1 MLQNSGGCMK
11 IYRIEAS
18 SVEYLYADIEA
29 ETEDEAWDIA
39 YKTDGGD
46 FKRHSTGDWQIDS
59 VTERKEQA

>member
-1 MLQNSGGCMK
+1 MK
-11 IYRIEAS
+11 TYRIEAS

-46 FKRHSTGDWQIDS
+46 FKRYSGGDWQIDS
-59 VTERKEQA
+59 VTEKEVKHENND

>member
-1 MLQNSGGCMK
+1 MK
-11 IYRIEAS
+11 TYRIEAS

-46 FKRHSTGDWQIDS
+46 FKDIQMAIGRLIVLQK
-59 VTERKEQA
+59 KEAKHENND